1 MTEKPWIEN
10 CAKADKFKEEEPEKY
25 QQLITT
31 LAELE
36 DCRERIKEMRLWERD
51 VIDRIHELDPP
62 YEAIYAGVGKA
73 TINKSKGKRWDHEAM
88 WNVLVARARDA
99 RLIDKETGEVLESEG
114 QAVRRVLEQ
123 CAYVSYWRLE
133 PLKEYGIDPDEYYET
148 TSVKNAVRIQ
158 N

>member
-51 VIDRIHELDPP
+51 VIDRIHELDP
-62 YEAIYAGVGKA
+62 
-73 TINKSKGKRWDHEAM
+73 
-88 WNVLVARARDA
+88 
-99 RLIDKETGEVLESEG
+99 
-114 QAVRRVLEQ
+114 
-123 CAYVSYWRLE
+123 CC
-133 PLKEYGIDPDEYYET
+133 
-148 TSVKNAVRIQ
+148 
-158 N
+158 